1 MTSTKRNKIPMKTRE
16 KISLNKFKTIDAL
29 KSEIRNKI
37 AKNKNAKISSD
48 GSFISISFEKNGN

>member
-1 MTSTKRNKIPMKTRE
+1 MKSNRRKIVMNKKE
-16 KISLNKFKTIDAL
+16 KISLKKYKTIDAL

-37 AKNKNAKISSD
+37 AKNKNAEISSD